1 MSYAF
6 TIYTLTGYYLKLG
19 DRKSYPG
26 KTFIAFMVLKK
37 HYWVM
42 PKIRVK
48 LFANFREYAGTKEL
62 ELEGDTVAEILGIL
76 CEKVP
81 ALEKMIFKGKELQ
94 PYINIFLNGRDIL
107 NSGGIGTVLHQNDE
121 IAIFPP
127 VSGG

>member
-1 MSYAF
+1 
-6 TIYTLTGYYLKLG
+6 
-19 DRKSYPG
+19 
-26 KTFIAFMVLKK
+26 
-37 HYWVM
+37 M
-42 PKIRVK
+42 PKIRVR

-76 CEKVP
+76 SERFP
-81 ALEKMIFKGKELQ
+81 AMEKMIFKGKDLQ

-107 NSGGIGTVLHQNDE
+107 NSGDTGTVLHQNDE

>member
-1 MSYAF
+1 
-6 TIYTLTGYYLKLG
+6 
-19 DRKSYPG
+19 
-26 KTFIAFMVLKK
+26 
-37 HYWVM
+37 M
-42 PKIRVK
+42 PIIRVK

-62 ELEGDTVAEILGIL
+62 ELEGDTVAEILGTL

-81 ALEKMIFKGKELQ
+81 VLEKIIFKGKELQ

-107 NSGGIGTVLHQNDE
+107 NSGGIGTVLQQDDE